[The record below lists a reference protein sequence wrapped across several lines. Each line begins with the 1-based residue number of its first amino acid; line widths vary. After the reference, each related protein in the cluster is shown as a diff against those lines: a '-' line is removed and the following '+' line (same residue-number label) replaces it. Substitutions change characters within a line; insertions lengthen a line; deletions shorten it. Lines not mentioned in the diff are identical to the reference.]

1 MKENEAMEKLAEAM
15 NKLADR
21 IEKFQDPVI
30 WQKVIGDAVA
40 FAPALR
46 AMLSPLPVVDPLA
59 KGRVEVSVTLSLE
72 ERQKL
77 AGTVFELVKPQ
88 LAEFNE
94 FVKQSLL
101 DMPPHRLKEMA
112 EKIEKGAKPS
122 LKRRHDCV
130 LVALD
135 SGDEF
140 YLGL

>member
-1 MKENEAMEKLAEAM
+1 MKENEAMEKLAGAS
-15 NKLADR
+15 NNVADR
-21 IEKFQDPVI
+21 IEKSQDPVI

-46 AMLSPLPVVDPLA
+46 AVLSPPPVVA
-59 KGRVEVSVTLSLE
+59 TGVEVSVTLSLE